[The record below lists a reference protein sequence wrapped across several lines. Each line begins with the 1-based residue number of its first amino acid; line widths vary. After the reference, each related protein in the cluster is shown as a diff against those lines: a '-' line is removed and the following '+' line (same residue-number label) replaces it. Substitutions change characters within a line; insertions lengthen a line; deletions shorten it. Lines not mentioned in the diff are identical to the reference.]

1 MRDYLN
7 HADNPTSYRC
17 GQQGG
22 RCNGREAFKED
33 GTVCL
38 SKQLS
43 AFTCDPA
50 TAGTSHMGI
59 TFYHL
64 T

>member
-33 GTVCL
+33 GTDV
-38 SKQLS
+38 SS
-43 AFTCDPA
+43 V
-50 TAGTSHMGI
+50 
-59 TFYHL
+59 
-64 T
+64 